1 MPAHRGAS
9 GANDLG
15 IETHPALSANNAQ
28 FGACTY
34 EWLLSLKGKEGKYL
48 RPYSSTAIRST
59 SCVDT
64 VGLLVNVGD
73 QVGSDDGE
81 VDVLGDKD
89 G

>member
-1 MPAHRGAS
+1 M
-9 GANDLG
+9 
-15 IETHPALSANNAQ
+15 SANNVQ
-28 FGACTY
+28 FGTCRY

-48 RPYSSTAIRST
+48 RPYSSTPIRST

-64 VGLLVNVGD
+64 VGLLVIVGD